1 MDYQLIGLLKIIK
14 TIKKNFHTYNLFLKK
29 MKSMYDALVKGLQ
42 RVNGEVVSYINAG
55 DFYNLNTFSN
65 IKISFRK

>member
-1 MDYQLIGLLKIIK
+1 
-14 TIKKNFHTYNLFLKK
+14 
-29 MKSMYDALVKGLQ
+29 MYDALVKGLQ

-65 IKISFRK
+65 IKKIFSENRISFGLPEINISIMIIQKS